1 MITLF
6 LPHPCLPA
14 GRPTPLQIIGE
25 GYNLGVRIDILTL
38 FPEMFAGVLDYSI
51 LRRAQDHSI
60 VKINIHNLRDWA
72 TDKYKS
78 VDDRPYGGGPGMVM
92 RVDIIDSA
100 VSELKDHKSKVIL
113 LDAKGKTF
121 KQKKAQELAKEEHLI
136 LICGHYEGVDQRVAE
151 HIADEVISVGDYV
164 LSGGEIP
171 AMTIVDSVVRLLP
184 GVLGNPESLV
194 EESFNE
200 VPPSPQGLRRARE
213 YPQYTRPEEYKGWKV
228 PEVLLSGNHKLINEW
243 RNHK

>member
-1 MITLF
+1 MW
-6 LPHPCLPA
+6 
-14 GRPTPLQIIGE
+14 
-25 GYNLGVRIDILTL
+25 GYNLSMRIDILTL

-51 LRRAQDHSI
+51 LRRAQDHSV

-78 VDDRPYGGGPGMVM
+78 VDDRPYGSGPGMVL
-92 RVDIIDSA
+92 RVDIIDKA
-100 VSELKDHKSKVIL
+100 VSTLKSQFSILNLKSNSNDQNSNIKTKIIL
-113 LDAKGKTF
+113 LDAKGKTY
-121 KQKKAQELAKEEHLI
+121 KQKMVQELAKEEHLI

-171 AMTIVDSVVRLLP
+171 AMVIVDSIVRLLP
-184 GVLGNPESLV
+184 GALGNPESLK
-194 EESFNE
+194 EESFSDTG
-200 VPPSPQGLRRARE
+200 VE
-213 YPQYTRPEEYKGWKV
+213 YAQYTRPEEYKGWKV
-228 PEVLLSGNHKLINEW
+228 PEVLLSGNHKQIKEW